1 MSVSDWNLRR
11 KERAR
16 EKKVKQLEDEQCEY
30 NKIKKSK
37 KMTFPLAPCYN
48 RKRNQ
53 RKRREYSD
61 YK

>member
-30 NKIKKSK
+30 NK
-37 KMTFPLAPCYN
+37 N
-48 RKRNQ
+48 KRYHAQ
-53 RKRREYSD
+53 KR
-61 YK
+61 